1 MTQRYKVGDVVQEGK
16 IEADRV
22 TKWADG
28 TTTYSYLTYVTEDGY
43 CGGIRQPKFKVG
55 DKVQYDSRFSVHTVN
70 KVSYE
75 VYHKV
80 YIYCLDGAWGTFTE
94 DQLTA
99 WVEPIPKPKFK
110 VGDKVC
116 RIGGVGTCQEIVSA
130 EYRKGLLGGLF
141 WRYNTRTNAGY
152 REDELTAWV
161 APVPKPKFKVGDK
174 VQFSSGLGTYTVNH
188 VSYDVSRKW
197 YTYNI
202 MESFGSF
209 TEDQLTLFVA
219 PLTKKGCEH
228 FRETEFVV
236 IAQKRTIVKNK
247 FCPDCGKRIR

>member
-110 VGDKVC
+110 VGDKV
-116 RIGGVGTCQEIVSA
+116 
-130 EYRKGLLGGLF
+130 
-141 WRYNTRTNAGY
+141 
-152 REDELTAWV
+152 
-161 APVPKPKFKVGDK
+161 
-174 VQFSSGLGTYTVNH
+174 QFSSGLGTYTVNH